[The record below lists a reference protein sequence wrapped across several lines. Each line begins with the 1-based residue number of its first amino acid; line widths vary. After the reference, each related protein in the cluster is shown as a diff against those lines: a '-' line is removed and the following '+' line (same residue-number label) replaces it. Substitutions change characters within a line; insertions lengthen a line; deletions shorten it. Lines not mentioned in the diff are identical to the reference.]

1 MDYLSVGLALFFI
14 TLAVFNIFAIISA
27 DYKEWFEEFREYNVC
42 EFLLLLTLLLPTTII
57 FAIIYVL
64 SIKPFKRK
72 EK

>member
-14 TLAVFNIFAIISA
+14 TLGVFNIFAITLA
-27 DYKEWFEEFREYNVC
+27 DYEEWFKEFREYNIC
-42 EFLLLLTLLLPTTII
+42 EFILLFTLLLPTTII
-57 FAIIYVL
+57 FSVLYVL